1 MVSRHEV
8 GKLVCTFIKCKR
20 FSTTYDQKLSLNVMV
35 KYHRKKEASNEFLTK
50 QTSMKGIKTNKVN

>member
-1 MVSRHEV
+1 
-8 GKLVCTFIKCKR
+8 
-20 FSTTYDQKLSLNVMV
+20 MV